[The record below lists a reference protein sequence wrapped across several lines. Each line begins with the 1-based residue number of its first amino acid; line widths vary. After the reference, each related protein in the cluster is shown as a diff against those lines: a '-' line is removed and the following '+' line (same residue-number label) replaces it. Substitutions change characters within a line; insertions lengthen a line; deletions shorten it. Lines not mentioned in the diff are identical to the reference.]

1 MINNSTVS
9 ILKRSISEARRRLVV
24 PTEKIIK
31 SGKVILKMSQ
41 LKEGSNKSGEAKNGA
56 KND

>member
-1 MINNSTVS
+1 MSNPTID

-24 PTEKIIK
+24 PTEKVIK

-41 LKEGSNKSGEAKNGA
+41 LKESSDKSSEAKNGA

>member
-1 MINNSTVS
+1 MSNPTID

-24 PTEKIIK
+24 PTEKVIK

-41 LKEGSNKSGEAKNGA
+41 LKEGSNKSSEAKNGA